1 MRGIRKDKHIQVRF
15 SEAEIK
21 KYKEVAF
28 ENGLTLSGFARY
40 SMAKATRMI
49 NTNKDEVL

>member
-21 KYKEVAF
+21 KYKKVAF

-40 SMAKATRMI
+40 SMARASNLLSNIIK
-49 NTNKDEVL
+49 EL